1 MPGEAQS
8 NYFGKGNTETYDRGA
23 IHPIDSQARFHT
35 YGLDWTAEKLDWTI
49 DGTVIRT
56 LTPAM
61 VKGDFYPQTPMAA
74 RIGIWAGGDS
84 GNEQG
89 VIGMSSHPGLSI
101 LNYR

>member
-23 IHPIDSQARFHT
+23 IHPVDSQGQFHT
-35 YGLDWTAEKLDWTI
+35 YGLDWTAEKLDWLI
-49 DGTVIRT
+49 DGVVIRT

-74 RIGIWAGGDS
+74 RIGSWAGGDS

-89 VIGMSSHPGLSI
+89 VIGMLTAAQFRSI
-101 LNYR
+101 DP